1 MTTQPD
7 TTTVTPDEATTVDP
21 AVDRA
26 LDRAQ
31 ATVAA
36 EMTRTDAK
44 AAALLSGGGI
54 LGAVLTVLAASGRAE
69 PISTA
74 LAGLLLAAALV
85 ASVLVIRPRLG
96 GTDKA
101 SFPHWATRTPQQLR
115 ADLAEDRRA
124 NCVTALSDLAVDKM
138 TALQRAT
145 DLTIAAV
152 LALAIAAVLAAT

>member
-7 TTTVTPDEATTVDP
+7 TTDQSL
-21 AVDRA
+21 DRA
-26 LDRAQ
+26 L

-36 EMTRTDAK
+36 EMTRTDGK

-54 LGAVLTVLAASGRAE
+54 LAAAAGIITASGRAE

-74 LAGLLLAAALV
+74 IAGLLLAAALV

-96 GTDKA
+96 GGDRA
-101 SFPHWATRTPQQLR
+101 SFPYWATLRPDQLR
-115 ADLAEDRRA
+115 DALADDRRDA
-124 NCVTALSDLAVDKM
+124 CLIALSRLAVRKM
-138 TALQRAT
+138 ALLQRAT

-152 LALAIAAVLAAT
+152 IALAAAAVLAAI